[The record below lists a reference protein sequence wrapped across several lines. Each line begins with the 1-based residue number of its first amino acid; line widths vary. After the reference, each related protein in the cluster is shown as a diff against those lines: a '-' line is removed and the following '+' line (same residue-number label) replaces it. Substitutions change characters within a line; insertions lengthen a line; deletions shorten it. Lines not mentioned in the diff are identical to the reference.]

1 MIKRL
6 AYTGE
11 MYRKKGSERP
21 VTGANAHN
29 TEIVEDLVI
38 KLVLQD
44 EKYFTFFLEYQ
55 KVKRKTIVYALVE
68 IKSEISYEAHNEN
81 NFSKVKENSKFY
93 SSHLKAILLPTCD
106 LLSAIEKYFFVQDGV
121 TSHIAN
127 ITVEHLRE
135 TFAHRFI
142 QKNQWPPSSTDCNP
156 LNYFFLGHN
165 QMLKGQTT
173 PFQKIFN

>member
-1 MIKRL
+1 MCVVE
-6 AYTGE
+6 GC
-11 MYRKKGSERP
+11 RKS
-21 VTGANAHN
+21 
-29 TEIVEDLVI
+29 
-38 KLVLQD
+38 
-44 EKYFTFFLEYQ
+44 FFGDPSQ
-55 KVKRKTIVYALVE
+55 
-68 IKSEISYEAHNEN
+68 
-81 NFSKVKENSKFY
+81 VKENSKFY

-127 ITVEHLRE
+127 ITVEHLRK

-142 QKNQWPPSSTDCNP
+142 QKSQWPPSSTDYNP
-156 LNYFFLGHN
+156 LDYFFLGHN

>member
-55 KVKRKTIVYALVE
+55 KVKKKTIVYALVE

-135 TFAHRFI
+135 TFANRFI

-156 LNYFFLGHN
+156 LNHFFLGHN